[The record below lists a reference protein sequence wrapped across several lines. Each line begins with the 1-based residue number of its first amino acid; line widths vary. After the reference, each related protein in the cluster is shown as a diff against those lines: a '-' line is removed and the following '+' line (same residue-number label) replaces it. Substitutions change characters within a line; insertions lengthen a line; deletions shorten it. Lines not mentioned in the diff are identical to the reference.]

1 MLTRRAPRA
10 RAAVLVVAA
19 ALPILA
25 GCRSAPD
32 VAAYVGDE
40 QVTVTELEDAVRDR
54 LTDDGVAGY
63 AEQSGDA
70 EFTRLVLDGLIQR
83 EVYSA
88 AAERLD
94 VRIDDDD
101 VTRRIEQLFEEQVD
115 AAYQQLAEQ
124 QGLGRAD
131 VRELV
136 RQQLLRRELAAREGE
151 ADALEE
157 SALRERYDEV
167 RPTLA
172 QLEFGYLTVPDQGVA
187 DSVLR
192 DLTAAPARYAE
203 LAAQFPGPFTLP
215 ELDRRA
221 PDEVPPPLADQLQ
234 AAAPGTGFTAAIEET
249 GGVVVGFVAET
260 VFPSFEDLRPQL
272 EEEAAGQADAAGDEL
287 VAEVRDDLDLRVN
300 PRYGV
305 LEKGRLV
312 EGEGGVVALLE
323 DAAEATEGGAAD

>member
-1 MLTRRAPRA
+1 VLTRRLTASLA
-10 RAAVLVVAA
+10 TGILAIAV
-19 ALPILA
+19 LA

-54 LTDDGVAGY
+54 LADDGVAGF
-63 AEQSGDA
+63 AEQRGDA
-70 EFTRLVLDGLIQR
+70 EFTRLVLDGLVQR

-101 VTRRIEQLFEEQVD
+101 VTRRIEQLFEDQAD
-115 AAYQQLAEQ
+115 AAYQQLAQE
-124 QGLGRAD
+124 QGLGRGD

-157 SALRERYDEV
+157 DALRARYDEV

-172 QLEFGYLTVPDQGVA
+172 QLEFGYLTVPDQAVA
-187 DSVLR
+187 DTVLR

-203 LAAQFPGPFTLP
+203 FAALFPGPFTLP
-215 ELDRRA
+215 ELARRA
-221 PDEVPPPLADQLQ
+221 PDEVPPPLAEQLQ
-234 AAAPGTGFTAAIEET
+234 AAAPGTGFTAAIPET
-249 GGVVVGFVAET
+249 GGVVVGFVVQT

-272 EEEAAGQADAAGDEL
+272 EEEAAGQADAAGNEL
-287 VAEVRDDLDLRVN
+287 VAEVRADLDLRVN

-305 LEKGRLV
+305 LEEGRLV
-312 EGEGGVVALLE
+312 EGGGGVVDVLE
-323 DAAEATEGGAAD
+323 DAAAEAPEGGAAD